1 MLLKTISMEYI
12 FHGIPNVLV
21 TINDIKLLHNNI
33 KKTRTQFI
41 HIQADLATS
50 RV

>member
-1 MLLKTISMEYI
+1 MFLKTISIQYI

-21 TINDIKLLHNNI
+21 TINDTKLLHNNI
-33 KKTRTQFI
+33 KKTRTQFT
-41 HIQADLATS
+41 HIQADLTTS